1 MRWRTRA
8 EPARQQG
15 QIFRSFT
22 QLLLPP
28 GACQLSKWSLDYA
41 SIASFRNT
49 PPLGAG
55 CLKQPLGYMSA
66 WASTDMNRG
75 RASVVPILM
84 FFIAPSEKGGT
95 NPLHQL

>member
-1 MRWRTRA
+1 VRWRTRA
-8 EPARQQG
+8 GPARQQG
-15 QIFRSFT
+15 QIFLSFK
-22 QLLLPP
+22 QLLFPP
-28 GACQLSKWSLDYA
+28 GACQLSERSLDFA
-41 SIASFRNT
+41 STSSFRKT

-55 CLKQPLGYMSA
+55 CSTQPLGYTSA

-75 RASVVPILM
+75 SASVVPILM